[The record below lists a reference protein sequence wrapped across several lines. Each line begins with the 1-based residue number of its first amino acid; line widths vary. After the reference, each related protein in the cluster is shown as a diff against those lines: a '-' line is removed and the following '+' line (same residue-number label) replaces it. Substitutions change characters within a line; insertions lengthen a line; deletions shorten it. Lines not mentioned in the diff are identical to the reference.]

1 MEIKITKNASQFL
14 GLLIIASNLF
24 YLPLSFAYTQ
34 DELIRLCGAK
44 IEYTNARSPA
54 DFRKNEIKSNIYN
67 DRIDECRNRL
77 LNQKAYTKAVTNL
90 LDSVSPGSVIPG
102 MIINGKP
109 VYKCSNGLPCIGRI
123 MREAGVK

>member
-1 MEIKITKNASQFL
+1 MVEILVMEIKITKNASQFL

-90 LDSVSPGSVIPG
+90 
-102 MIINGKP
+102 
-109 VYKCSNGLPCIGRI
+109 
-123 MREAGVK
+123 